1 MPMKE
6 FYRQQARKKIA
17 LVLIL
22 LVAFGL
28 LGAWL
33 YPKYNFTQQTGLPIS
48 KMFTSYEKQPIISG
62 GEQNTPN
69 KATEA
74 ILEDN
79 PKEQSVIYVF
89 YKVGC
94 STCQAEFSQ
103 VKAAINN
110 YQGAYPVYWVNVQS
124 DLGQKLVE
132 KYNVEHASSVVVV
145 NQAGKGKLTSLNE
158 GMSKEAILA
167 TLNESME

>member
-1 MPMKE
+1 MKE
-6 FYRQQARKKIA
+6 FYRQQTRKKIA

-22 LVAFGL
+22 LVLFGL
-28 LGAWL
+28 SGYWL
-33 YPKYNFTQQTGLPIS
+33 YPKYNFTQQTGLPIN
-48 KMFTSYEKQPIISG
+48 KMFANYKNKPIISG
-62 GEQNTPN
+62 EEQNTPN

-79 PKEQSVIYVF
+79 PKEKSVIYVF

-94 STCQAEFSQ
+94 STCQAEFPQ
-103 VKAAINN
+103 VKTAINN

-124 DLGQKLVE
+124 ELGQKLVE
-132 KYNVEHASSVVVV
+132 KYNVEHSSSVVVI
-145 NQAGKGKLTSLNE
+145 NQAGKSKLTSLNE

-167 TLNESME
+167 ALNESTE